1 MLCSE
6 NIIDLVGSRHHSL
19 KNMAL
24 AFSKTPF
31 SPFIAIVGSFENR
44 VLIVPVAEYIAS
56 DIVGIDVFRI
66 LKPLHI
72 QFY

>member
-1 MLCSE
+1 
-6 NIIDLVGSRHHSL
+6 
-19 KNMAL
+19 MAL